1 MRDLALQGAGGLATV
16 VAVTHGAIA
25 GLIAC
30 SPERTSS
37 RRGRVICCGRFR
49 KPARSTGSNRH
60 LADRRAGG
68 RLAGRPPVDHWGAV
82 LVYGYAA
89 VANAVTRGRH
99 VGWLLIVAWLP

>member
-49 KPARSTGSNRH
+49 KPARSTG
-60 LADRRAGG
+60 
-68 RLAGRPPVDHWGAV
+68 
-82 LVYGYAA
+82 
-89 VANAVTRGRH
+89 
-99 VGWLLIVAWLP
+99 

>member
-16 VAVTHGAIA
+16 VAVTHGAIRADCVFARAHIEPQGTRDLLRTIQKA
-25 GLIAC
+25 GTVDWI
-30 SPERTSS
+30 EYY
-37 RRGRVICCGRFR
+37 
-49 KPARSTGSNRH
+49 